1 MTFEDDWLRSG
12 DLAYYEE
19 MGNIFLDRQ
28 LSLKMSYAVVL
39 FEYVYSVI
47 IILNF

>member
-19 MGNIFLDRQ
+19 MGNIFLEDR
-28 LSLKMSYAVVL
+28 LKELIKYKAIHA
-39 FEYVYSVI
+39 SV
-47 IILNF
+47 

>member
-19 MGNIFLDRQ
+19 MGNIFLVDR
-28 LSLKMSYAVVL
+28 LKELIKYKAIHAS
-39 FEYVYSVI
+39 F
-47 IILNF
+47 